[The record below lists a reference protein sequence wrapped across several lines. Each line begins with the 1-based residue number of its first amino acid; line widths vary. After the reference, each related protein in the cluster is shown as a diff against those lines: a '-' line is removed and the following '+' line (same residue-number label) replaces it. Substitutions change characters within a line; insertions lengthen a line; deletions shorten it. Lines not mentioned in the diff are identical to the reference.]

1 MVNQDVPPWERR
13 RYVLRTLLGIAVVVF
28 AIWLILTLVGA
39 VLGGLIHL
47 LWIVILIALVLWIW
61 QRFVVRRPS
70 NMS

>member
-1 MVNQDVPPWERR
+1 
-13 RYVLRTLLGIAVVVF
+13 VVVF
-28 AIWLILTLVGA
+28 VIWLILTLVGA

-61 QRFVVRRPS
+61 QRFVVRRPG

>member
-1 MVNQDVPPWERR
+1 M
-13 RYVLRTLLGIAVVVF
+13 LRTLLGIAVVVF
-28 AIWLILTLVGA
+28 VIWLILTLVGA

-61 QRFVVRRPS
+61 QRFVVRRPG